1 MECRHFFQLAT
12 AECTYSLWEDTV
24 VGRAARPGDPS
35 YTPPRGPTY
44 QPFWAPSHMVGAAL
58 LLAPAGSAL
67 GSGSGC
73 APPVSASGPFS
84 LQEGWL
90 LQGGPGEPIPAHL
103 SQPPHPSIGPVLR
116 EPTCQAGQWGPGKGP
131 SQ

>member
-1 MECRHFFQLAT
+1 M
-12 AECTYSLWEDTV
+12 
-24 VGRAARPGDPS
+24 GRGARPGDP
-35 YTPPRGPTY
+35 PQPLPRGPTY

-73 APPVSASGPFS
+73 TPPVSASDPFS

-90 LQGGPGEPIPAHL
+90 VQGGPWKPVPAHL
-103 SQPPHPSIGPVLR
+103 GQSPLPSICPVLR
-116 EPTCQAGQWGPGKGP
+116 EPTCQAGCWGPG
-131 SQ
+131 